1 MSGPRRGVGSRIQ
14 RVEGC
19 GDDLGKRTLTT
30 PGENAVL
37 GEVCGARAFSGPI
50 SPGGWLLGRHHGSFR
65 LLLLPAWPPSSRLS
79 QALPL
84 LRRL

>member
-1 MSGPRRGVGSRIQ
+1 MDAEASEGPR

-30 PGENAVL
+30 PG
-37 GEVCGARAFSGPI
+37 GERGPGWGLWCACPI

-65 LLLLPAWPPSSRLS
+65 LLLLPAWPPSSPVS

-84 LRRL
+84 PRRL